1 MLGELTY
8 SCLAGIDRNAYFS
21 CYLNDFFQK
30 LQQEL
35 LALMDNVAIVHIP
48 PVELYA
54 PDNLYV
60 IVNPNRI
67 SNTSGLCH
75 LISNVEVLCHK
86 LFARKKRFVYV
97 LIDQRI
103 KEPVHTVLI
112 FIVRHIRHIY
122 LRAVNGLS
130 QQPQSVFIIDILLK
144 QPQQHIMSDIVVI
157 LREVNQK
164 DISLV

>member
-67 SNTSGLCH
+67 SDTSGLRH
-75 LISNVEVLCHK
+75 LISNIEVFCHK
-86 LFARKKRFVYV
+86 LFAREK
-97 LIDQRI
+97 
-103 KEPVHTVLI
+103 
-112 FIVRHIRHIY
+112 
-122 LRAVNGLS
+122 
-130 QQPQSVFIIDILLK
+130 
-144 QPQQHIMSDIVVI
+144 
-157 LREVNQK
+157 
-164 DISLV
+164 

>member
-35 LALMDNVAIVHIP
+35 LTLVNNVAIVHIS

-54 PDNLYV
+54 PDNFYV

-67 SNTSGLCH
+67 SDTSGLPPNIFNALLSARSRSYPKSLSSRSVISF
-75 LISNVEVLCHK
+75 LIL
-86 LFARKKRFVYV
+86 
-97 LIDQRI
+97 
-103 KEPVHTVLI
+103 
-112 FIVRHIRHIY
+112 
-122 LRAVNGLS
+122 
-130 QQPQSVFIIDILLK
+130 
-144 QPQQHIMSDIVVI
+144 
-157 LREVNQK
+157 
-164 DISLV
+164 